1 MNLIDQINQHQ
12 HTYVEELTEPDENLL
27 RIVIAEAIVGDEPED
42 LDIGGTVLSGCKP
55 IYSDESCCRYEVI
68 FDHYVAYSVLNES
81 YANGDPNDPQLGRA
95 FRTYTSSMFLDYVS
109 KATFATNLYPG
120 QFKHYEIVCLDHVI
134 DIASVNEPKITLLG
148 PFVN

>member
-1 MNLIDQINQHQ
+1 MNLIEQINQHR
-12 HTYVEELTEPDENLL
+12 HTYVEELTEPGENLL

-42 LDIGGTVLSGCKP
+42 LDIGGTVLSGCRP

-68 FDHYVAYSVLNES
+68 FDHYVVYSVLNES
-81 YANGDPNDPQLGRA
+81 YADGDPNDPSMGLA
-95 FRTYTSSMFLDYVS
+95 FRTYTNSVFLDYVS
-109 KATFATNLYPG
+109 KATFATDVYPG
-120 QFKHYEIVCLDHVI
+120 KFTHYEIVGLDHVI